1 MPVNV
6 LETREELPRE
16 GDVRLRGRGRRGA
29 GGVEQGSGPVIL
41 LRVWPGVVGVILGVW
56 LLRIWTVWLV
66 GMMIMF
72 SRRRIVV
79 LVIALIVIM
88 LRMRP
93 MKDVTMKV
101 GRRPGLCSW
110 IRHSHQ
116 NLFNNWIQVNLII
129 FDHNCTGLSVNG
141 LFVHNDR
148 GDIFIV
154 IILKL
159 FIQ

>member
-6 LETREELPRE
+6 LESREELSRE

-29 GGVEQGSGPVIL
+29 GVVEQGSGPMIL
-41 LRVWPGVVGVILGVW
+41 LGVWPGIVWVILGVR
-56 LLRIWTVWLV
+56 LLRIWTVRLI

-72 SRRRIVV
+72 SRWRIVV
-79 LVIALIVIM
+79 LVIAMIVIRLM
-88 LRMRP
+88 MRP
-93 MKDVTMKV
+93 MKDVTMKI
-101 GRRPGLCSW
+101 GRRSGLRSW

-116 NLFNNWIQVNLII
+116 HLLNYWIQVNLII
-129 FDHNCTGLSVNG
+129 FDHNCAGLSVNG

-154 IILKL
+154 IILQL
-159 FIQ
+159 FI